1 MGGANPTFS
10 SIFKKKKNEEKKKEQ
25 LIVRADLG
33 IEQFFFFFSCGMETI
48 TMRPHRACVFVASS
62 HLRRA
67 AKRLSLLRACSLYH
81 FHSLFFLSISS
92 LFFFFVVVVV
102 VVVQTSEKSCCFFF
116 FSSCLA
122 LLVPSFLSRKLVKY
136 TVLLISALS
145 IPFVFS
151 CLSYLLSSAST
162 NATHTHTPQAHL
174 LHIRVFY
181 IFSAS
186 LRPIPHY
193 HPPFSPLLQS
203 KTFGEVRDSRT
214 RE

>member
-1 MGGANPTFS
+1 M
-10 SIFKKKKNEEKKKEQ
+10 
-25 LIVRADLG
+25 RADLG

-92 LFFFFVVVVV
+92 LFFFCCCCCCRCCSNVG
-102 VVVQTSEKSCCFFF
+102 EKLFFF

-122 LLVPSFLSRKLVKY
+122 LLAPSFLSRKLVKY

-162 NATHTHTPQAHL
+162 KATHTQTHTHTHRRRTSYISESSTSSRHPYGPYPTTTL
-174 LHIRVFY
+174 L
-181 IFSAS
+181 S
-186 LRPIPHY
+186 LPCCRARR
-193 HPPFSPLLQS
+193 S
-203 KTFGEVRDSRT
+203 VRCVT
-214 RE
+214 HGHGNKKKKKKEKEKQ

>member
-1 MGGANPTFS
+1 M
-10 SIFKKKKNEEKKKEQ
+10 
-25 LIVRADLG
+25 RADLG

-162 NATHTHTPQAHL
+162 NATHTHTHTAGAPPTYPSLLHL
-174 LHIRVFY
+174 LG
-181 IFSAS
+181 
-186 LRPIPHY
+186 IPTAHTPL
-193 HPPFSPLLQS
+193 PPSFLSPVAEQD
-203 KTFGEVRDSRT
+203 VR
-214 RE
+214 